1 MKLLITGAC
10 GFIGTNFINSLLA
23 KKSDIQIIGLDNL
36 STGTYI
42 HHIHDNIEEMYEVDI
57 RNREHVFNVF
67 KIERPDMVLHLGGL
81 VSIYDCHNNPSL
93 AFENNVSGSINVLDA
108 AVKYDVKK
116 VICAET
122 SAVYEN
128 SPLNESG
135 YTENQ
140 SDPTTIYAVTKATLA
155 LLLKSYH
162 RLHGLDYT
170 ALRFFNVAGVLQD
183 YKRTIPAFH
192 CGVTIR
198 CLNDKSP
205 IIFGDETRRRDFI
218 HVDDVCSFLELTL
231 TDPRTANETYN
242 LGCGKS
248 YSLSELVSLIK
259 STLGKEHLDTLYMD
273 QINGEAHTIFANI
286 EKAKSLGWKPI
297 HSMNAIV
304 LDTIAYIKEE
314 ISKGNISSD
323 YMDNL
328 DLSKVKIGK

>member
-10 GFIGTNFINSLLA
+10 GFIGTNFINSLLR
-23 KKSDIQIIGLDNL
+23 KNTDLQIIGLDNL
-36 STGTYI
+36 STGHYI
-42 HHIHDNIEEMYEVDI
+42 PHIHDNIEEMYEVDI

-67 KIERPDMVLHLGGL
+67 KIEQPDMVLHLAGL
-81 VSIYDCHNNPSL
+81 VSIYDCHNNPLS

-108 AVKYDVKK
+108 AVKYNVTK

-128 SPLNESG
+128 SPLSKTG
-135 YTENQ
+135 YEEGQ
-140 SDPTTIYAVTKATLA
+140 SDPTTVYAVTKATLA
-155 LLLKSYH
+155 LLLKSYQ
-162 RLHGLDYT
+162 RLHGLNYT

-218 HVDDVCSFLELTL
+218 HVDDVCTFLEKTIS
-231 TDPRTANETYN
+231 DPRTNNETFN

-248 YSLSELVSLIK
+248 YSLKELVSKIK
-259 STLGKEHLDTLYMD
+259 TNLGKENLDTIYMD

-286 EKAKSLGWKPI
+286 EKAKSLGWEPLKTMDDI
-297 HSMNAIV
+297 ID
-304 LDTIAYIKEE
+304 DTIAYINEE
-314 ISKGNISSD
+314 IKYGNISSD